1 MFTWHTTVTQR
12 ETTHCDGKALT
23 ETDRS
28 TYYSLP
34 EGCSV
39 TITPSRVMVG
49 RIDHSS
55 NESNLLELHIPE
67 DRITDAI
74 VSFIAYR
81 HYKVKRDGG
90 CAYSLQTLERVADAM
105 GLSYSRPTS
114 EA

>member
-12 ETTHCDGKALT
+12 ETTHCDGKAKT
-23 ETDRS
+23 QTDRS
-28 TYYSLP
+28 TYYTMP
-34 EGCSV
+34 EGCGV
-39 TITPSRVMVG
+39 TITPGRVMVTIG
-49 RIDHSS
+49 DGFSH
-55 NESNLLELHIPE
+55 ESDLLELDIPE

-81 HYKVKRDGG
+81 QSMVKRECG

-105 GLSYSRPTS
+105 GLSYNRPTP